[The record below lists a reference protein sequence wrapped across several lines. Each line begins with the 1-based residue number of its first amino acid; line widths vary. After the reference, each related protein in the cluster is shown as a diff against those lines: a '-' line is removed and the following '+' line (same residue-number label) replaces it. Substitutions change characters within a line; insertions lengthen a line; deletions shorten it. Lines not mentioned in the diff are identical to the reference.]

1 MSTATRW
8 RVLLLG
14 ALGLTACTSLDG
26 VTQSEVQAVLDAQT
40 AAWNRGDLVAFV
52 ATYWDDPR
60 LSFCSKSGVVRGRA
74 DLLATYQRGYPT
86 AEARGKLGFELL
98 EVRPLGPASA
108 LVLGRYA
115 IERAAPASGFF
126 TLVVER
132 TATGLVITH
141 DHTSGG

>member
-1 MSTATRW
+1 MTRRW
-8 RVLLLG
+8 RTVLLG
-14 ALGLTACTSLDG
+14 ALALTACTSVDG
-26 VTQSEVQAVLDAQT
+26 VTQGEVQAVLDTQT

-60 LSFCSKSGVVRGRA
+60 LSFCGKTGVVRGRA

-86 AEARGKLGFELL
+86 PQARGKLSFELL
-98 EVRPLGPASA
+98 EVRPLGAASA

-115 IERAAPASGFF
+115 IARAAPASGFF

-132 TATGLVITH
+132 TATGLAITH
-141 DHTSGG
+141 DHTSGS